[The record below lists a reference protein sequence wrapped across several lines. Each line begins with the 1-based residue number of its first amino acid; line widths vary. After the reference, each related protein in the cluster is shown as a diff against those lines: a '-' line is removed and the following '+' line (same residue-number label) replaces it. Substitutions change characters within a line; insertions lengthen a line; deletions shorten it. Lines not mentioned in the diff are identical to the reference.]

1 MGKWTSENCSDPKN
15 LFESIV
21 SRLEDVIDH
30 TSYEYYDT
38 EKDTI
43 EIETNDLAKEWQAYD
58 NKIYGR
64 CFTLSPSEKHTR
76 YRIRSIVMKWDYFNP
91 NYPIFC
97 FVLFESLI
105 LGRFSGNTYLCTHSI
120 TKIIIRSISL
130 LLNRRVDVYFH
141 TPGMFQ
147 TARPNTVMKQYQYIE
162 FGRMV
167 LLDFKH
173 ELHETVD
180 FGGQPCITDYEYS
193 KDSCTHQAT
202 EVTAME
208 NFG

>member
-21 SRLEDVIDH
+21 SRLEDVIGH

-43 EIETNDLAKEWQAYD
+43 EIETKDLAKEWQAFD

-76 YRIRSIVMKWDYFNP
+76 YRIRSIVMKWDYLPKLPDF
-91 NYPIFC
+91 

-105 LGRFSGNTYLCTHSI
+105 LGRFSGNTFP
-120 TKIIIRSISL
+120 
-130 LLNRRVDVYFH
+130 FH
-141 TPGMFQ
+141 
-147 TARPNTVMKQYQYIE
+147 
-162 FGRMV
+162 
-167 LLDFKH
+167 H
-173 ELHETVD
+173 
-180 FGGQPCITDYEYS
+180 
-193 KDSCTHQAT
+193 
-202 EVTAME
+202 
-208 NFG
+208 